1 MRKDA
6 LQSLHD
12 DSGHLS
18 LRKTLAKVQEQFYP
32 PQMFTDVKDRWANCV
47 RCQEKRNAVPQMRA
61 PLHPIVTTHP
71 RVSDVGPSGV
81 SCIP

>member
-18 LRKTLAKVQEQFYP
+18 LTKTLAKVQEQFYP
-32 PQMFTDVKDRWANCV
+32 SQMFTDVKGWWANCV

-71 RVSDVGPSGV
+71 RVSDVGPRL
-81 SCIP
+81 